1 MSKGSIYILENPAL
15 RENMLKIGR
24 TEGTP
29 KKRAK
34 QLFTTGLPNEFIVSY
49 EEDVP
54 DCVLAEKLVHE
65 KLDKYRYN
73 PKRDFF
79 VLSLQE
85 AISAV
90 QEVIQREIYQN
101 AESYTKGFH
110 RLNENMTLRWLLRDQ
125 DVIMQVRYRN
135 MFHSEPDI
143 IDIWQA
149 KDRDQLLITNRKC
162 DDPSDLA
169 KDISINGYI
178 SEVIDIYSG
187 DRIVWVGKRQAN
199 PIRKQADYTTLS
211 ILDCHSYAKSVG
223 FLNQI
228 EIHPGG
234 FPISFGELSEHQPA
248 QLMQATREA
257 FEKVKKRGLPWEW
270 GHPDLRLF

>member
-29 KKRAK
+29 QKRAK
-34 QLFTTGLPNEFIVSY
+34 QLFKTGLPDEFIVSY

-65 KLDKYRYN
+65 KLDRYRYN
-73 PKRDFF
+73 PRREFF
-79 VLSLQE
+79 VLPLQE

-101 AESYTKGFH
+101 PKSHEKGFH
-110 RLNENMTLRWLLRDQ
+110 VLKENMTLRWLLRHQ
-125 DVIMQVRYRN
+125 DVVLQIRYR
-135 MFHSEPDI
+135 SISDTEPDI
-143 IDIWQA
+143 IDLWQA
-149 KDRDQLLITNRKC
+149 QNRDQVLITSREC

-169 KDISINGYI
+169 KDPTINGYI
-178 SEVIDIYSG
+178 SEIIDIYPG
-187 DRIVWVGKRQAN
+187 DRIVWVGKPREN
-199 PIRKQADYTTLS
+199 PYLKEDYTTLS
-211 ILDCHSYAKSVG
+211 ILSCDSYAKMVG

-234 FPISFGELSEHQPA
+234 FPIPFGVLSEQQPT
-248 QLMQATREA
+248 QLMQAIREA
-257 FEKVKKRGLPWEW
+257 FEKAKKLDLRTW